1 MAANR
6 HQTHAA
12 SHLEEFVFR
21 ELNAVILRLEV
32 EVVNDDFVLGLDCDF
47 VWVKHFDLDCVLSC
61 YESWVICVKLVF
73 FKAIRAVIFLNPA
86 EFLVG
91 N

>member
-32 EVVNDDFVLGLDCDF
+32 EVVNDDFVLGLNCDF
-47 VWVKHFDLDCVLSC
+47 V
-61 YESWVICVKLVF
+61 
-73 FKAIRAVIFLNPA
+73 
-86 EFLVG
+86 
-91 N
+91 